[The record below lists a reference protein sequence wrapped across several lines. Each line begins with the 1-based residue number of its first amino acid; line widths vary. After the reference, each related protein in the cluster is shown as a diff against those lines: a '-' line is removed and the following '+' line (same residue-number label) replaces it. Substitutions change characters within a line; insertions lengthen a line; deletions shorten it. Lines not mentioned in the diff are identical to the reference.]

1 VTRHRIVATVF
12 AVVLAAACSFDYAAS
27 SPDGDAASV
36 ASSVEG
42 MQLLGKLET
51 GMRRGVAPVV
61 PSGRGLA
68 GTPTGLMVCLGH
80 EPVGRVPRNDA
91 VVGCDRQLGNGVI
104 QPIEYTPENSPE
116 FAAFVQPMIEGKDDV
131 IMSSVEMA
139 IARCWQG
146 RCGASGF
153 GNWASIIFMGEPR
166 TLEEAPPRTLDFD
179 GRTIRLIR
187 LSGWAEL
194 TPSPDG
200 NAYAYDLTWEFYGR

>member
-1 VTRHRIVATVF
+1 M
-12 AVVLAAACSFDYAAS
+12 VLAAACSSDRAAS
-27 SPDGDAASV
+27 APDGDAAFA
-36 ASSVEG
+36 ASPIEG

-51 GMRRGVAPVV
+51 GMHHGMTPVV
-61 PSGRGLA
+61 PSGTGLA
-68 GTPTGLMVCLGH
+68 LTPTGLMVCLAH
-80 EPVGRVPRNDA
+80 EPVGRVPRELRNDA
-91 VVGCDRQLGNGVI
+91 LVGCDRQFGNGVI
-104 QPIEYTPENSPE
+104 GPIDYTPENSPE
-116 FAAFVQPMIEGKDDV
+116 FAAFVQPIIDGKDDLL
-131 IMSSVEMA
+131 MSSVEMA

-146 RCGASGF
+146 RCGAGGF
-153 GNWASIIFMGEPR
+153 MNWASIIFMGEPR